1 MIKLYIPILIFSYG
15 CPLKIRLGIVCLM
28 FKKYDI
34 HRSIDLFENRRI
46 TFITLLVWRVSYKN
60 ALERGRV

>member
-1 MIKLYIPILIFSYG
+1 MIKLYIPILIFSHV
-15 CPLKIRLGIVCLM
+15 CPLKIRLGIVCLV
-28 FKKYDI
+28 FKKCDI
-34 HRSIDLFENRRI
+34 HRGIDLFENKRV

>member
-1 MIKLYIPILIFSYG
+1 
-15 CPLKIRLGIVCLM
+15 M